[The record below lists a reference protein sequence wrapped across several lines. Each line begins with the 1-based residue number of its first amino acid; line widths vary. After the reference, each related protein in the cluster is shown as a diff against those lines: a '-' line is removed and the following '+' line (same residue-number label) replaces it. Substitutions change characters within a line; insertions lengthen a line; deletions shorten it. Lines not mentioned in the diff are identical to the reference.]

1 MSMRAA
7 YVWTMCAVMC
17 VTRRIM
23 TGVENVPWRG
33 ARRGVGRCVP
43 GPQLVAMT
51 LQNDLLNQMRYERL
65 HVGHTP
71 RSRAAMATL
80 AERHPA
86 LDLGGLGDLYDVV
99 TVLEARGGRTVLE
112 RAEVVRALLEEA
124 GDPEIHRALLQTLIP
139 GIVSV
144 CRQLRFGDGIVED
157 ASETVG
163 VALGLASELLSD
175 WAGQSRQYAAP
186 DILSALRGRLR
197 RWLLKEKAA
206 RRLVS
211 NFDQHD
217 EPALEVSPLLARLHS
232 FRGSQ
237 YDRIA
242 RLTYARVFE
251 GRSLRDVAAQDHSA
265 PATLQKELQHFAVR
279 FLI

>member
-1 MSMRAA
+1 
-7 YVWTMCAVMC
+7 MC
-17 VTRRIM
+17 VAMCVERRM
-23 TGVENVPWRG
+23 MRGVENVTCHVT
-33 ARRGVGRCVP
+33 RRGTSRCVRAP
-43 GPQLVAMT
+43 LLGAMT
-51 LQNDLLNQMRYERL
+51 LKHDLLNQMRYEWL

-71 RSRAAMATL
+71 RARSAMASL
-80 AERHPA
+80 AERHQE
-86 LDLGGLGDLYDVV
+86 LDLGGLIDLYDIVAL
-99 TVLEARGGRTVLE
+99 LEARGGRTVLE
-112 RAEVVRALLEEA
+112 RAEIVRALLEEA
-124 GDPEIHRALLQTLIP
+124 GDPQIHRALLQTLIP

-163 VALGLASELLSD
+163 VALGLASELLHD

-206 RRLVS
+206 RRVVS
-211 NFDQHD
+211 NFETHDQAASD
-217 EPALEVSPLLARLHS
+217 ASPLLARLHS
-232 FRGSQ
+232 FRGSP

-242 RLTYARVFE
+242 RLTYARVYE
-251 GRSLRDVAAQDHSA
+251 GRSLREVAAEDHSA
-265 PATLQKELQHFAVR
+265 PASLQKELQHFAVR